1 MNEKEIKCSTK
12 NHENQKVY
20 KYCIMCNIFMC
31 HQCFYNHQKL
41 FSNHHLIDVNDD
53 ISKLYTILC
62 KEDLN
67 KYEYYCRTHNQ
78 LFCASCKEN
87 KHKNCETNKIE
98 EIKEEKKKNLEQNLN
113 ELEILSNNIKERI
126 NLTRSFY
133 DKVDKL
139 KEDLKAKILKIITNL
154 RNKLNEREDELT
166 NEVDNIFSN
175 IYPEEKLILN
185 YEKIPKITNSLLN
198 QRDSLDEKLKDTY
211 LLNSYITE
219 CINIEKELNEIK
231 STEDLINKYDISKEI
246 KISFYPD
253 LETEE
258 LNNIYNDIKS
268 FGKIYQQELDKNNIF
283 INKSYKKIYDLKTE
297 IKKLQSEI
305 DKKDIENKELQ
316 NKIKEIKSD
325 LNDEKSKNTDL
336 RNTINKLN
344 NSKIKFTMRSRC
356 ALHKCLDMKS
366 LNYGN
371 SPHLWDYGHNNANQI
386 FELEKNYDGTYSI
399 KSSHSGLYLGFSSNG
414 IAFKWKNENKQ
425 SFYLHHFG
433 DGYYLIQERSGE
445 VIDLY
450 NSNTNNGAYIG
461 KYGRNNGNNQQWK
474 LVVHI

>member
-1 MNEKEIKCSTK
+1 MKWI
-12 NHENQKVY
+12 
-20 KYCIMCNIFMC
+20 IF
-31 HQCFYNHQKL
+31 Y
-41 FSNHHLIDVNDD
+41 
-53 ISKLYTILC
+53 
-62 KEDLN
+62 
-67 KYEYYCRTHNQ
+67 
-78 LFCASCKEN
+78 
-87 KHKNCETNKIE
+87 
-98 EIKEEKKKNLEQNLN
+98 
-113 ELEILSNNIKERI
+113 
-126 NLTRSFY
+126 
-133 DKVDKL
+133 
-139 KEDLKAKILKIITNL
+139 
-154 RNKLNEREDELT
+154 
-166 NEVDNIFSN
+166 SN
-175 IYPEEKLILN
+175 IYPEGKLILN
-185 YEKIPKITNSLLN
+185 YEKIPKIINSLLN

-258 LNNIYNDIKS
+258 LN
-268 FGKIYQQELDKNNIF
+268 
-283 INKSYKKIYDLKTE
+283 YKKIYDLKTE

-305 DKKDIENKELQ
+305 DKKDIENRELQ
-316 NKIKEIKSD
+316 NKIKEIKFD
-325 LNDEKSKNTDL
+325 LNDEKSKNSDL

-386 FELEKNYDGTYSI
+386 FELEKNYDGIYSI
-399 KSSHSGLYLGFSSNG
+399 KSSHSGLYLGFSPNG
-414 IAFKWKNENKQ
+414 IAFNWKNENKQ

-450 NSNTNNGAYIG
+450 SSNTNNGAYIG
-461 KYGRNNGNNQQWK
+461 KYGRNNGSNQQWK
-474 LVVHI
+474 LVIHI